1 MYLSQRTRRSTLAV
15 VATTALIA
23 GVAGC
28 SANSSGDGGAESGE
42 KITLTLQTWDPA
54 QKAGVQN
61 AVDGFEAANPNI
73 KVVYENLPEDQ
84 YYTKLDAAL
93 GAGEGPD
100 VMWQSSRAP
109 VYIEGG
115 ALEPLDEYIERD
127 NVDMEQYPEQL
138 VGLYN
143 IDGKQY
149 GMPKDQDVWTVVYNA
164 AVFEELGITDV
175 PTADWTWDDMVRI
188 GEEAK
193 EKLGA
198 PPLFYTYFFNTGVAS
213 VVHQLDANVVE
224 DQKGVVS
231 SPEGIEAFEKL
242 KDLQDRGLIP
252 AVADSTDFNAV
263 SALLSGTIAMAKI
276 PSFQLS
282 LLSQSDAPEGTLHVV
297 PQPEVNGS
305 RATDTNGLSYV
316 MNSNSQHKDAAW
328 ELIKYLTSDEG
339 AKLHVEGGASPAANQ
354 ADEVKAAYFEANS
367 ALVGLDE
374 AFEATYP
381 DQYLRTTTEFPLVRS
396 IMPELESTV
405 TGPFYAG
412 TLTAEEAAQ
421 KADELLTRAFQ

>member
-1 MYLSQRTRRSTLAV
+1 VFSRKRTSRTIVAALAV
-15 VATTALIA
+15 AAVMTGI
-23 GVAGC
+23 AGC
-28 SANSSGDGGAESGE
+28 SPSSPSAGDEV
-42 KITLTLQTWDPA
+42 TLTLMTWDPA
-54 QKAGVQN
+54 QKAGVQA

-73 KVVYENLPEDQ
+73 TVTFEQLPEDQ
-84 YYTKLDAAL
+84 FYTKLDASL

-127 NVDMEQYPEQL
+127 DVAMDNYPEQL
-138 VGLYN
+138 VELYN

-149 GMPKDQDVWTVVYNA
+149 GMPKDQDVASIVYNTT
-164 AVFEELGITDV
+164 VFDALGITDV

-188 GEEAK
+188 AEEVKSKQTA
-193 EKLGA
+193 A
-198 PPLFYTYFFNTGVAS
+198 ADFPLFYNYAFNGTITSIVE
-213 VVHQLDANVVE
+213 QLGGSVVE
-224 DQKGVVS
+224 DGKATVS
-231 SPEGIEAFEKL
+231 TPEGIEAFETM

-252 AVADSTDFNAV
+252 PVADSTDFNAV
-263 SALLSGTIAMAKI
+263 SSLLSGTIAMAKI

-282 LLSQSDAPEGTLHVV
+282 LLSKADVPQGTLNVV
-297 PQPEVNGS
+297 PVPSINDS

-316 MNSNSQHKDAAW
+316 MNANSAQKDAAW

-339 AKLHVEGGASPAANQ
+339 ATLHVENGASPAANQ
-354 ADEVKAAYFEANS
+354 SDEVKAAYFEANS
-367 ALVGLDE
+367 ALVGLDA

-381 DQYLRTTTEFPLVRS
+381 DQYLRTTTEFPVTRS
-396 IMPELESTV
+396 VMPELESTV

-412 TLTAEEAAQ
+412 TLTAEQAAQ
-421 KADELLTRAFQ
+421 KADEILNGSFK